1 MSEGQIDV
9 RRVDYSRVFTQA
21 IDRLHAEGRYR
32 VFIDIL
38 RNKGMFPN
46 ARCFAGHNGP
56 KPITVWCS
64 NDYLA
69 MGQHPDVIAAM
80 EEALH
85 DVGAGSGGTRNI
97 GGNTHYHVDLEAEL
111 ADLHGKQGALLFT
124 SGYVSNEATLST
136 LAKVL
141 PGCIIFSD
149 ELNHASMIA
158 GIRNSGCEKRVFRH
172 NDLAHLRE
180 LLAEAD
186 PEAPK
191 LIAFE
196 SVYSMDGDVAPI
208 DAICDLA
215 DEFNALTYLDE
226 VHAVGMYGARGGGIS
241 DRDGVA
247 HRLTLIEGTLGK
259 AFGVMGGYVAADQ
272 TIIDVIRSYAPGFIF
287 TTSLSPVLVAGAL
300 ASVRHLK
307 TSSVERDGQ
316 QVAAA
321 RLKAMMADAGLPVL
335 PTETHIVPLMVG
347 DPVRAKKISDILLAE
362 YGVYVQPINYPTVPR
377 GTERLRFTP
386 GPAHDEGMMR
396 ELTDALVEIWGR
408 LEIRLAA

>member
-1 MSEGQIDV
+1 MNYKHIFS
-9 RRVDYSRVFTQA
+9 QA
-21 IDRLHAEGRYR
+21 IDRLHSEGRYR

-38 RNKGMFPN
+38 RNKGNFPN
-46 ARCFAGHNGP
+46 ARCFHGHNGP

-69 MGQHPDVIAAM
+69 MGQHPKVVSAM

-97 GGNTHYHVDLEAEL
+97 GGNTHYHVDLEGEL
-111 ADLHGKQGALLFT
+111 ADLHGKEGALLFT

-136 LAKVL
+136 LAKLL
-141 PGCIIFSD
+141 PGCIIYSD

-158 GIRNSGCEKRVFRH
+158 GIRNSGCEKQVFRH
-172 NDLAHLRE
+172 NDVEHLRE
-180 LLAEAD
+180 LLEASD

-208 DAICDLA
+208 DALCDLA

-226 VHAVGMYGARGGGIS
+226 VHAVGMYGPRGGGIS

-247 HRLTLIEGTLGK
+247 HRLTIIEGTLGK
-259 AFGVMGGYVAADQ
+259 AFGVMGGYIAADQ
-272 TIIDVIRSYAPGFIF
+272 MIIDVIRSYAPGFIF

-307 TSSVERDGQ
+307 ASSEERDGQ
-316 QVAAA
+316 QAAA
-321 RLKAMMADAGLPVL
+321 ATLKNLMSEAGLPVM
-335 PTETHIVPLMVG
+335 PSVTHIVPLMVG
-347 DPVRAKKISDILLAE
+347 DPIKAKKISDILLAE

-386 GPAHDEGMMR
+386 GPAHDEAMMR
-396 ELTDALVEIWGR
+396 DLVSALVEIWSR
-408 LEIRLAA
+408 MELQLAEAA